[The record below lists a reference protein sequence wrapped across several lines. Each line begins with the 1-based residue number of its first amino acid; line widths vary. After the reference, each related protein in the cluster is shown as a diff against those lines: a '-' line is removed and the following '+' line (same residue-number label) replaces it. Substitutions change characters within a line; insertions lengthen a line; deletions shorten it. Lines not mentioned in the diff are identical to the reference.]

1 MLNHKKINDG
11 RRSEKRTEW
20 EWRLIPLFRCTLG
33 FARPHG
39 GNSSYRTPSL
49 HAGAPICNAY
59 LVFSRRSS
67 PGWSQFPC
75 IISPRTASVTWSSI
89 YTPPLSAEGLSMAPS
104 PAPTPIQFAPQ
115 CPASS
120 PGTSLEWASL
130 QKSQPSLSQN
140 HSKTGDDIRS
150 LWFSLPI
157 TQQCGPAVLQ
167 ITHPRPPILMQSN
180 TIPTSDLSLS
190 SLPGENKYR
199 KDQNPCS
206 FKSSS
211 LQTDAKEYYFCLFA
225 SQENNRDR
233 RVLEHCGRER
243 ERSEKAKQ
251 SKAEQRSRERGTE
264 RERDRRG
271 SYIANFGVFCNFVS
285 PPHLHSLSFFSL
297 FFFSFFEYRL

>member
-1 MLNHKKINDG
+1 MISDL
-11 RRSEKRTEW
+11 S
-20 EWRLIPLFRCTLG
+20 G
-33 FARPHG
+33 F
-39 GNSSYRTPSL
+39 PSQL
-49 HAGAPICNAY
+49 PNNVVQLCSKS
-59 LVFSRRSS
+59 LT
-67 PGWSQFPC
+67 QD
-75 IISPRTASVTWSSI
+75 
-89 YTPPLSAEGLSMAPS
+89 
-104 PAPTPIQFAPQ
+104 PQ
-115 CPASS
+115 YSCKA
-120 PGTSLEWASL
+120 
-130 QKSQPSLSQN
+130 
-140 HSKTGDDIRS
+140 
-150 LWFSLPI
+150 
-157 TQQCGPAVLQ
+157 TQYPLQ
-167 ITHPRPPILMQSN
+167 I
-180 TIPTSDLSLS
+180 SLS

-285 PPHLHSLSFFSL
+285 PPHLHSLSFFSP
-297 FFFSFFEYRL
+297 FSSVDFRVHGVNASTCPLTINVLLERRSMTAD